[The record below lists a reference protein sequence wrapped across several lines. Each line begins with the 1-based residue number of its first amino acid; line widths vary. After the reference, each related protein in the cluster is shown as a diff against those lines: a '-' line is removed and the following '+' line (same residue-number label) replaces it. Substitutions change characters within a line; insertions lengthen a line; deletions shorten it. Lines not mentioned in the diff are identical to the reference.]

1 MKYKTEVLVMGEVVR
16 TAETDC
22 PKEAKRIYWQT
33 ADSFEFYTQ
42 VYIDGEPI
50 TMQKANK
57 LSPLTTREFW
67 TLVFYDP
74 TGKFEP
80 ESDWDSPQ
88 EAADRV
94 HWLNGGGKEREAK
107 W

>member
-1 MKYKTEVLVMGEVVR
+1 MKYKIEVLVMGEVVR

-42 VYIDGEPI
+42 VYIDGLPI

-57 LSPLTTREFW
+57 LFPLT
-67 TLVFYDP
+67 P
-74 TGKFEP
+74 
-80 ESDWDSPQ
+80 
-88 EAADRV
+88 
-94 HWLNGGGKEREAK
+94 REAGNISTDMYSHFQEERRLK
-107 W
+107 GYEPLNNNKRKVYA